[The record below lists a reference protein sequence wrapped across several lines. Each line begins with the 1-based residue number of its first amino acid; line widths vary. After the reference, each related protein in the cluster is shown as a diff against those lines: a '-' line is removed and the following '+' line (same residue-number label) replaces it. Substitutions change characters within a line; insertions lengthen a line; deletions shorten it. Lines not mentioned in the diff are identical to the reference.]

1 MANQIILNCCTCYL
15 HIPFSTFA
23 LYKDLQ
29 FSFMNHVS
37 AAAIE
42 TMPYV
47 TQIRE
52 IAQQCGVD
60 FPGMRGGRDSDD
72 DREEDEDDDDTI
84 PELPDEIDTDVG
96 ELRGGPFNYGN
107 SNICDGSI

>member
-1 MANQIILNCCTCYL
+1 
-15 HIPFSTFA
+15 
-23 LYKDLQ
+23 
-29 FSFMNHVS
+29 
-37 AAAIE
+37 
-42 TMPYV
+42 MPYI

-52 IAQQCGVD
+52 IAQQCRVD
-60 FPGMRGGRDSDD
+60 FPGPRGGRDSD
-72 DREEDEDDDDTI
+72 EDSEDDDDDTI